1 MEIANANIVTKD
13 GSQKKDEPK
22 RPKMKKGVLIFIVG
36 FLLGALLVVGFVYYR
51 APQVFSLRTPE
62 EQARLDVLATVKEV
76 GKLMILPTNEEPT
89 VLDIT
94 DPQSLIAQQPFF
106 TGSIAGDKLLVY
118 KTTARAI
125 VYSPSR
131 NLIVNVGPVT
141 NNQPAVPST
150 PPVVQKKK

>member
-1 MEIANANIVTKD
+1 MEIANANMTAKES
-13 GSQKKDEPK
+13 SQKKDEPK
-22 RPKMKKGVLIFIVG
+22 GQKVQKGAPMFLAG
-36 FLLGALLVVGFVYYR
+36 LLLGALLVVGFVYYK

-62 EQARLDVLATVKEV
+62 EQAHLAVLATVKSV
-76 GKLMILPTNEEPT
+76 SKLMILPTNEEPT

-106 TGSIAGDKLLVY
+106 TGSITGDKLLVY
-118 KTTARAI
+118 KTSARAI

-141 NNQPAVPST
+141 NDQPAVTQSSAAT
-150 PPVVQKKK
+150 KKK